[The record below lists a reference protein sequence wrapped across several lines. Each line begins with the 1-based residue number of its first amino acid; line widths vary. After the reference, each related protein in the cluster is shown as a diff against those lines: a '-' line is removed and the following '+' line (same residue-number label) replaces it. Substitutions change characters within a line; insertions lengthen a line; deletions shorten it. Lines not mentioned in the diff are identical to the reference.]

1 MVYSNVCGSGNTFK
15 RVCSSSILN
24 VLSLTAPNNRLL
36 VCVKYFYVTYVF
48 AVIQNHRDRIRTS
61 RHPLGARRNNLRLSA
76 SSRFFQ
82 ISWTISCCPV
92 INQPFDYVPKKTSI
106 PLETRNLST
115 TSLDSAF
122 GSTFLPEE
130 TSFLRSRKVDVTE
143 CRSWTLLNSIRKQ
156 ANKLWLGRA
165 YGLTQLTPR
174 ERQEKNTRRGEGVP
188 RGRRGLKVGQWVI
201 GPPWVSPRLRNV
213 TFPGFY
219 VIVQSNDVTA
229 DHHAPPHQPWSAGNT
244 GLEHGATSRAMPAFA
259 PGGANLPSNGSPQ
272 NSYARNWK
280 MSATGVAGFF
290 ARGTPTRHDDENE
303 SSFALTVLPV
313 HLSFWI
319 LRDAIDSF
327 WLEQVVVLIRE

>member
-1 MVYSNVCGSGNTFK
+1 MVYSNVCRSANTFK

-24 VLSLTAPNNRLL
+24 VLSLTALNNRLL

-48 AVIQNHRDRIRTS
+48 VVIQNHRDRIRTS

-92 INQPFDYVPKKTSI
+92 INQPFNYVPKKTSI